1 MSARLLTV
9 SITLL
14 STLLLLQGC
23 APAVVVG
30 GAATAAV
37 VHDRRT
43 FGSIIDDQAIE
54 LKAGSAIAGDPELRG
69 QTRINVT
76 SMNGIVLLSGEAATI
91 EARDRVLSLVREING
106 VRRITNEMQI
116 ADTSGMGSRSLD
128 SLITSAVKS
137 RLLVSKN
144 TDSTRIKVVTDNQ
157 VVYLMGLVTRE
168 EGDMAA
174 DRATTIDGVTRVVK
188 VFEYLD

>member
-76 SMNGIVLLSGEAATI
+76 SMNGIVLLSGEATTI

-116 ADTSGMGSRSLD
+116 ADPSGMGSRSLD